1 MGQAQDSIV
10 KALHAIEAFT
20 GDDLGNKIHELEWSV
35 RGLNGPGCLAKAKE
49 MQVTGELLTA
59 AYAVKRA
66 AAQINTLIHAVGG
79 LMLLTKIIEDGEHIE
94 EVSLGAGNTGKEFDL
109 VTDRRVAEFK
119 FIHWRGGAET
129 MRKKSLFKDF
139 FRLAEAPPS
148 KRREL
153 YLLGTSHALRFL
165 RSGTSVDSVMS
176 KNVPLLAKFRER
188 YGDTF
193 ATVGH
198 YYESKQHDV
207 ALIDASPLLPELV
220 KVVAVAEAVSD
231 ETEG

>member
-1 MGQAQDSIV
+1 MGQPHVSIV
-10 KALHAIEAFT
+10 HALQAIEAFT
-20 GDDLGNKIHELEWSV
+20 GEDLGNKVHELEWSV
-35 RGLNGPGCLAKAKE
+35 RGLNGAGCLAKAKE
-49 MQVTGELLTA
+49 MRVTSDLLSA

-79 LMLLTKIIEDGEHIE
+79 LMLLTKIIEEGEHVT

-119 FIHWRGGAET
+119 FIHWRGGTET
-129 MRKKSLFKDF
+129 MRKKALFKDF
-139 FRLAEAPPS
+139 FRLAEAPTS
-148 KRREL
+148 KKREL
-153 YLLGTSHALRFL
+153 YLLGTSHALKFL
-165 RSGTSVDSVMS
+165 RSGTSLDSVMS

-188 YGDTF
+188 YGDKF

-207 ALIDASPLLPELV
+207 AVIDASPLLPELV
-220 KVVAVAEAVSD
+220 RVVAVAEAAAD
-231 ETEG
+231 ESEE